1 MSFFAE
7 RNVRRAITAFCAPLL
22 SGALLLPAVAA
33 VADEPRKADEQPE
46 QDPGGQAEN
55 SQPPAETD
63 DDAGVESR
71 RRTAL
76 VSRML
81 VKVVHSDEAR
91 ARLIEAAR
99 ELDGFPTLVTDER
112 LVLKVPPEKLGRI
125 VESAGE
131 LGPVLEKTLEREDLT
146 EEIAQLEGRLRS
158 KQKIL
163 TKLRSFFDD
172 SGVQATLRIERN
184 MTELVR
190 ELEEV
195 KGRLRVVR
203 ERSQWAV
210 LDVSFN
216 FRQRDRVV
224 YVHSPFEWINTVNLD
239 LFLGG
244 F

>member
-1 MSFFAE
+1 MSFPVN
-7 RNVRRAITAFCAPLL
+7 RKNRLAIATFCAPLL
-22 SGALLLPAVAA
+22 SGVLLLLAAAA
-33 VADEPRKADEQPE
+33 VADEPQEAGEQSE
-46 QDPGGQAEN
+46 QEPVDRAER
-55 SQPPAETD
+55 SEPSAEPA
-63 DDAGVESR
+63 DDAGTESG

-76 VSRML
+76 VSRMV

-99 ELDGFPTLVTDER
+99 ELNGFPTLVTDER
-112 LVLKVPPEKLGRI
+112 LVLKIPPDKLGRI

-158 KQKIL
+158 KRKIL
-163 TKLRSFFDD
+163 AKLRSFFDD

-184 MTELVR
+184 MTGLVR

-210 LDVSFN
+210 LDVSFS
-216 FRQRDRVV
+216 FRKRDRVV
-224 YVHSPFEWINTVNLD
+224 YVHSPFEWINTVDLD